1 MNFSHIQA
9 KSFVRLFWNKNKNES
24 VSMISENKNLKYKR
38 LKTQLSYNISI
49 NKTKF
54 VILVKLTK
62 PLYKNIP

>member
-1 MNFSHIQA
+1 
-9 KSFVRLFWNKNKNES
+9 
-24 VSMISENKNLKYKR
+24 MISENKNLKYKR

-62 PLYKNIP
+62 PFYKNIP